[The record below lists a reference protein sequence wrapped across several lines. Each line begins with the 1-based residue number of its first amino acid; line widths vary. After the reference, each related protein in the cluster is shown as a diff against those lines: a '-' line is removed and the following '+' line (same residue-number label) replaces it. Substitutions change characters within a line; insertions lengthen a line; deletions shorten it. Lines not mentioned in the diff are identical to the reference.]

1 MFRAGNAGGLAY
13 TRGVIKPPSG
23 PSGAGVSGPYP
34 GERLGLPRE
43 GPRSV
48 ARFGR
53 RLAAISIDWA
63 LAYGVSFVFA
73 RSAEGTADATVTLL
87 VFAALQILFVCLLSG
102 SIGHLILGIR
112 VVTTSGAW
120 VGVLRPVVRTLLLC
134 IVIPAFIWDA
144 DQRGLH
150 DRLAGTLL
158 VRR

>member
-1 MFRAGNAGGLAY
+1 M
-13 TRGVIKPPSG
+13 PPTS
-23 PSGAGVSGPYP
+23 SDASDSGVSGPFP

-53 RLAAISIDWA
+53 RLAAISVDWA
-63 LAYGVSFVFA
+63 IAYGLSFVFA
-73 RSAEGTADATVTLL
+73 RNGEGSADATVTL
-87 VFAALQILFVCLLSG
+87 VIFAASQVVFVCLLSG
-102 SIGHLILGIR
+102 SIGHLVLGIR
-112 VVTTSGAW
+112 VVTMSGRW
-120 VGVLRPVVRTLLLC
+120 VGILRPLLRTLLLC
-134 IVIPAFIWDA
+134 LVIPAFIWDA